1 MGLITSPK
9 SYNIAFS
16 IASLLLVLIV
26 FFIDVS
32 EEAHNNRQKQIF
44 GMIILDALILNVAGL
59 LHNVWIYT
67 DGMNGFIAM
76 DMNVVFVI
84 AEKMCSYLIAYF
96 SMLYVMAIFRIYPDN
111 FFKKAILLLPALYC
125 VCFFFSG
132 LFTDY
137 FFYYLSYLINT

>member
-16 IASLLLVLIV
+16 IASLLVVIIV

-44 GMIILDALILNVAGL
+44 GMIILDALILNVTGL
-59 LHNVWIYT
+59 LHNVWVYT
-67 DGMNGFIAM
+67 DGMNGLVSM

-84 AEKMCSYLIAYF
+84 TEKICAYLISYF
-96 SMLYVMAIFRIYPDN
+96 SMLYVMAIFRIYPDTFLKN
-111 FFKKAILLLPALYC
+111 I
-125 VCFFFSG
+125 
-132 LFTDY
+132 TDH
-137 FFYYLSYLINT
+137 S